1 MNIEPM
7 KHNINIKKLK
17 NEKQTQLLEVCINAY
32 RFTWNGYG
40 FFIITLTK
48 DQIRVLNNSY
58 LHSLLYNLLTLRK
71 KAHFK

>member
-40 FFIITLTK
+40 FFIITFTI
-48 DQIRVLNNSY
+48 IRIWVVNSY
-58 LHSLLYNLLTLRK
+58 YLQP
-71 KAHFK
+71 FFI